1 MNHANQLNKNIAN
14 AQPVTAVI
22 VGAGHRSLL
31 YASYASK
38 HPDQLRIVGIVEPDP
53 VRRQLTA
60 DKFNLSPECCFE
72 TVEQLVAGPRI
83 SEAAINGTMDHLHI
97 QTTIP
102 LIEAGYHVLLEKP
115 IGTTEE
121 EIYVLHQ
128 KAKEHNRIVMICHV
142 LRYAPFYVEIRKRIE
157 AGDIG
162 EVVNIQ
168 TAEHVSYH
176 HMAVSFIRGKWNSKE
191 TCKSSMLMAKC
202 CHDLDIIS
210 WMTGEIRPTRVSSF
224 GGLMH
229 FIAKHAPVGSGKR
242 CLVDCK
248 IEESCPYSARKHY
261 IEQGRWGFYVWENDF
276 LGIAPTEDEKLDIL
290 RTSSPYGRC
299 VWHCD
304 NDVVDRQSVI
314 VEFENGS
321 TATHSMIGGTSKPCR
336 TLFIVGTK
344 GEIQGTLEDGSFVVR
359 HPDARA
365 GHEYTEELVTVKV
378 TNDSHGGGDLLL
390 VNDFVRVLRGE
401 KPSLSSTSLE
411 KSVYGHLIGF
421 SAECS
426 RLENRIVEIGAL

>member
-1 MNHANQLNKNIAN
+1 MNHTNQLNENFTN
-14 AQPVTAVI
+14 GQPITAII

-31 YASYASK
+31 YASYASQY
-38 HPDQLRIVGIVEPDP
+38 PDQLRIVGIVEPDP

-60 DKFNLSPECCFE
+60 DKFGLTSECCFE
-72 TVEQLVAGPRI
+72 SVEQLVAGPRI

-102 LIEAGYHVLLEKP
+102 LLEAGYHVLLEKP

-142 LRYAPFYVEIRKRIE
+142 LRYAPFYAEIRKRIE

-176 HMAVSFIRGKWNSKE
+176 HMAASFIRGKWNSKE

-229 FIAKHAPVGSGKR
+229 FKAEHAPEGSGTR

-248 IEESCPYSARKHY
+248 IEESCPYSAKKHY
-261 IEQGRWGFYVWENDF
+261 IEQGRWGFYVWENDYF
-276 LGIAPTEDEKLDIL
+276 GIAPTDEEKLDIL

-314 VEFENGS
+314 VKFENGS
-321 TATHSMIGGTSKPCR
+321 TATHNMIGGASKPCR

-365 GHEYTEELVTVKV
+365 GHEFTEERVTVNV

-401 KPSLSSTSLE
+401 NPSISSTSLE

-426 RLENRIVEIGAL
+426 RLENRIVEIRAL